1 MVYREAYNRLSR
13 SRQWTEAGPQSISV
27 SEMLLYCDGF
37 HWDGLDFRETLID
50 LVQEMDSV
58 FIDHCAKERKA
69 AAKGAS
75 SDVVG

>member
-1 MVYREAYNRLSR
+1 
-13 SRQWTEAGPQSISV
+13 
-27 SEMLLYCDGF
+27 MLDYCDGF
-37 HWDGLDFRETLID
+37 QWAGLDFRETFID

-58 FIDHCAKERKA
+58 FIDHCAKERQA